1 MITGIN
7 SIKKVGIFTKTGIPA
22 ARKLGQKLF
31 HWLAA
36 RGITPLPA
44 PELAQA
50 LGEKPRGE
58 AAIVQSADL
67 LITLG
72 GDGTFLHTASLAG
85 EKAVPILGVNLG
97 GLGFLTEA
105 APEELFPLLRE
116 IQSGKIEI
124 EERIR
129 LRAEYRR
136 GKKKTVCGSAL
147 NDVVIGRGV
156 PARLVVLNVAI
167 DSETL
172 SSYRADGLIV
182 ATPTGSTAY
191 SLSAGGPIIHPA
203 LRAITLNPISPHT
216 LTQRP
221 VILPDSARIR
231 ITLPAPAT
239 GAVLSLDGQSRFEL
253 RPGDEVLV
261 SKHPIPTLLVRPPG
275 RSYFQILQTKLHWGT
290 R

>member
-1 MITGIN
+1 MIIIRN
-7 SIKKVGIFTKTGIPA
+7 SIKKTGIFTKTGVPA
-22 ARKLGQKLF
+22 ALALGKKLF
-31 HWLAA
+31 RWLAS

-44 PELAQA
+44 RDLALA
-50 LGEKPRGE
+50 LGEKPRRE
-58 AAIVQSADL
+58 TAIVRDADL

-72 GDGTFLHTASLAG
+72 GDGTFLHAAGLAG
-85 EKAVPILGVNLG
+85 KKAVPILGVNLG

-105 APEELFPLLRE
+105 APEELFPLLKE

-129 LRAEYRR
+129 IQAECRR
-136 GKKKTVCGSAL
+136 GAKKILCGSAL

-156 PARLVVLNVAI
+156 PGRLVVLNVAI
-167 DSETL
+167 NSEIL

-203 LRAITLNPISPHT
+203 LRVITLNPISPHT

-221 VILPDSARIR
+221 VLLPDSARIR
-231 ITLPAPAT
+231 ITLPASSS
-239 GAVLSLDGQSRFEL
+239 GAVLSLDGQSRFDL
-253 RPGDEVLV
+253 RPGDEIEVR
-261 SKHPIPTLLVRPPG
+261 KHPIPTLLVRPPG